1 MSDPNQVQN
10 SGDIESESVHT
21 EGTNITDSE
30 SNATSVFP
38 AMENQTVKGD
48 AAKPEKVTMQSDND
62 RNLDEAHQ
70 AHEGEDASGKE
81 SQSPTKTPRKPRKKN
96 LTWEETVVQA
106 KETMSNVPI
115 IELETC
121 ENCENIKKYYNK
133 LYPEITTGKKGKI
146 TKDPK
151 KIQHLRRDVNY
162 WLMELVSGHEWD
174 DKKRVKKGVPSIE
187 KVPIEKTCVAYLVS
201 LRGILLES
209 KRSNSTPSNS
219 QEDVEDCDQS
229 NVSDITYDDDVPPD
243 ESGTIEEVRDKMEMR
258 AKLRRLI
265 CDAIHNG
272 HEGRDDIISV
282 LSTQYEHCY
291 IIETLDDEEKKDQ
304 DERMWEV
311 DEDESYY
318 LCKKTA
324 DPLYDER
331 GDGSSDGIDDSRT
344 PEQKLF
350 DNYLLEHFKLMM
362 DEKEG
367 QAFFD
372 SYRRKIAHKRMIQSG
387 KTERLHYIEHIK
399 NLSTKLAVMGESYED
414 LQVTCGDMSVLLT
427 EKDKQIRKFKNAQEK
442 LKSDEPMSRAT
453 YALFLKQ
460 HNFLQQGD
468 EKDVFHIIAHANGGA
483 DHPDNYL
490 FALGSSYNRCIG
502 DQFDDLNCFL
512 AGEKQAVKAIK
523 RSMDMGNAAD
533 RRGNKEPKKYV
544 LKYGATAEEEAKYF
558 VKKGQDLFRR
568 LRAERRD
575 EMRREKEGGP

>member
-10 SGDIESESVHT
+10 SGDMECESVHT

-30 SNATSVFP
+30 SNATSAGP
-38 AMENQTVKGD
+38 AMNQQYMNGEDSPYV
-48 AAKPEKVTMQSDND
+48 EEMVQNDND
-62 RNLDEAHQ
+62 RNLAEAYQ

-81 SQSPTKTPRKPRKKN
+81 SQSPTKTPRKTRKKN
-96 LTWEETVVQA
+96 LTWEETLVQA
-106 KETMSNVPI
+106 KEKMSNVPI

-121 ENCENIKKYYNK
+121 EIIAKYYDE
-133 LYPEITTGKKGKI
+133 LYPKITTGKKGKI

-162 WLMELVSGHEWD
+162 WHMELVSGHEWD
-174 DKKRVKKGVPSIE
+174 DKKRAKKGVPSITSVLSE
-187 KVPIEKTCVAYLVS
+187 KRCVGYLVS

-272 HEGRDDIISV
+272 HDGRDDIVSV

-291 IIETLDDEEKKDQ
+291 IVETLDDEKKKDQ
-304 DERMWEV
+304 DERMWEF
-311 DEDESYY
+311 DEDDETYY

-331 GDGSSDGIDDSRT
+331 GDGSSDGIDDTRT

-367 QAFFD
+367 EAFFD
-372 SYRRKIAHKRMIQSG
+372 SYRRKISHKRMIQSG
-387 KTERLHYIEHIK
+387 KAERLQYIEHIK
-399 NLSTKLAVMGESYED
+399 NLSTKLADIRESYED
-414 LQVTCGDMSVLLT
+414 LQVKRDDMSYLLT
-427 EKDKQIRKFKNAQEK
+427 EKDKQIRAFKKAQEE
-442 LKSDEPMSRAT
+442 LMSDESMSRAK
-453 YALFLKQ
+453 YAAYLKQ
-460 HNFLQQGD
+460 HKFLLPGD

-512 AGEKQAVKAIK
+512 AGEKQAVKAIQ
-523 RSMDMGNAAD
+523 RSMKMGNAAD

-558 VKKGQDLFRR
+558 VKRGQDLFRR

-575 EMRREKEGGP
+575 EIRREKESGP

>member
-10 SGDIESESVHT
+10 SGDMECESVHT

-30 SNATSVFP
+30 SNATSAGP
-38 AMENQTVKGD
+38 AMNQQYINGEASPIV
-48 AAKPEKVTMQSDND
+48 EKMVQNDND
-62 RNLDEAHQ
+62 RNLAEAYQ

-81 SQSPTKTPRKPRKKN
+81 SQSPTKTPKKTRK
-96 LTWEETVVQA
+96 TWEETVVEA
-106 KETMSNVPI
+106 KKTLSGVPV

-121 ENCENIKKYYNK
+121 EIIAKYYDG
-133 LYPEITTGKKGKI
+133 LYPKTTTGKKGKI
-146 TKDPK
+146 TKDPQ

-162 WLMELVSGHEWD
+162 WHMELVSGHEWD
-174 DKKRVKKGVPSIE
+174 DKKRAKKGVPSITSVLSE
-187 KVPIEKTCVAYLVS
+187 KRCVAYLVS

-219 QEDVEDCDQS
+219 QEDGEDCDQS

-272 HEGRDDIISV
+272 HEGRDDIVSV

-291 IIETLDDEEKKDQ
+291 IVETLDDEKKKDQ
-304 DERMWEV
+304 DERMWEF
-311 DEDESYY
+311 DEDDETYY

-331 GDGSSDGIDDSRT
+331 GDGSSDGIDDTRT

-367 QAFFD
+367 ESFFD
-372 SYRRKIAHKRMIQSG
+372 SYRIKIAQKRMIQSG
-387 KTERLHYIEHIK
+387 KTERLQYIEHIK
-399 NLSTKLAVMGESYED
+399 HLSTKLAKMEDSFED

-427 EKDKQIRKFKNAQEK
+427 EKDKEIRKFKRAQEK
-442 LKSDEPMSRAT
+442 LKSDKPMSRALYAT
-453 YALFLKQ
+453 YLKE
-460 HNFLQQGD
+460 HNFLLPGD

-523 RSMDMGNAAD
+523 RSMEMGNAAD